1 VWPSLE
7 RTARFVRA
15 AYVDARLLLTGKSE
29 RGIPPLRL
37 RFVGSGDFRAVGEH
51 LLWLAETRGHLKP
64 DSRILDI
71 GCGSGRFALP
81 LTKLLAGGEYE
92 GFDVVAAA
100 TRWCTRNITRQH
112 PNFHFTHVSLRN
124 SDYSVRG
131 GAASRFV
138 FPNRDSYFDCVVAFS
153 VFTHLQFAEMCN
165 YLQESHRVL
174 VPGGRL
180 VATFFLL
187 NAQSRTAQRTVP
199 GVQQFPHADG
209 PVHFARQSNPSHAV
223 AVEENVLRDVLSKVG
238 FREVAIESGS
248 WFGMQTTA
256 EFQDLVVCVK

>member
-1 VWPSLE
+1 MWPSLE

-138 FPNRDSYFDCVVAFS
+138 FPNRDSYFDCVVPSPCSPISSSPKCATTFRRAIVCSYQEGGSSRHSFS
-153 VFTHLQFAEMCN
+153 
-165 YLQESHRVL
+165 
-174 VPGGRL
+174 
-180 VATFFLL
+180 
-187 NAQSRTAQRTVP
+187 AQCAKQN
-199 GVQQFPHADG
+199 GAADG
-209 PVHFARQSNPSHAV
+209 ARRATVSSCRRASAFRQAV
-223 AVEENVLRDVLSKVG
+223 KSVSPPRGKKKTLVRVSQVKFG
-238 FREVAIESGS
+238 FLEIGRVAGLVWQPPPA
-248 WFGMQTTA
+248 WFR
-256 EFQDLVVCVK
+256 